1 VASGVAVSADQA
13 LTLAGLVFLIVA
25 TLWLLGRLLGE
36 LGWDNVRR
44 QLRDPPYLLLLLGL
58 LLIVASYLA

>member
-1 VASGVAVSADQA
+1 MSADQA
-13 LTLAGLVFLIVA
+13 LTFAGLVFLIVA

-36 LGWDNVRR
+36 LGWDNVRH

-58 LLIVASYLA
+58 LLLVASNFV